1 MSGFKNICEFF
12 KCHRISHK
20 VLLIYRVI
28 PSTKN
33 LCLSFRVLSTEQRE
47 NQPQLL
53 SEDFHYRDIILINT
67 GAQENGDSLMG
78 RDLLIYSYILRRDSI
93 GPIEDTTQDLLGEI
107 FLIPFE
113 STENFW

>member
-1 MSGFKNICEFF
+1 M
-12 KCHRISHK
+12 
-20 VLLIYRVI
+20 
-28 PSTKN
+28 
-33 LCLSFRVLSTEQRE
+33 
-47 NQPQLL
+47 